1 MSAVASVTITG
12 IAEMRMRLTPEA
24 FRTTLVDA
32 LRTAL
37 APVASSASAL
47 APHKSGKL
55 AGSIRAAVS
64 TRGGTI
70 SAAIVTGVRYGH
82 LVEYGHREVVGG
94 RARRAG
100 LFGNRTGR
108 VIGQVPPHPFAGP
121 AFAAQQGTVAQTI
134 EQHLASAIAGHE

>member
-82 LVEYGHREVVGG
+82 LVEYGHRMVAHAVTKGELFSITTVSTRGASRGLNLGQRISLRSG
-94 RARRAG
+94 RDG
-100 LFGNRTGR
+100 D
-108 VIGQVPPHPFAGP
+108 
-121 AFAAQQGTVAQTI
+121 VA
-134 EQHLASAIAGHE
+134 LA